1 MAPVCAGLDMATADR
16 PVVNQQARVNQP
28 ATLHMLVSYFLP
40 NSGSKVLFQPSRSF
54 MDWWTHGFTG
64 GRGERGETIDWSDTL
79 CSVVCYDED
88 IVQMPHRAHS
98 ERDAITDD
106 CTLSQRRRQPAPSL
120 KISAN
125 HSMPSLTPSQAS
137 ESISGSAMCNQTDFG
152 PSEGLEGPRASSKVL
167 STSNVV
173 AWRFPGGRSPSRSP
187 TKAGSA
193 GRVQAAQGQGCSL
206 SMRPGKQAE
215 GVLELKERM
224 RSKRGAADYLEQC
237 VEHDKEIEQQLEE
250 AQKQLAISRTS
261 VEYMQM
267 LHDSAAV
274 AKHHETYVD
283 LKKAKDHFEELQKK
297 EDRLNRKLF
306 LIGQEV
312 DAVARDMDTQ
322 ADSTQKM
329 IVLDF
334 EIKRQRKRLD
344 VLDAMQADLNNMR
357 EHGMNRRLLQKLM
370 HRKRDLLAEI
380 SKVQQHI
387 TDMEAA
393 KNEFARSGELS
404 TAKFWRSQGWGGSGL
419 VEPVDVA
426 EERMDT
432 ISISAEFSQV
442 LSSLKSFSK
451 SAALQGHGPEK
462 TPRACFASASPVRR
476 ARSVDSQSQSR
487 SQWGS
492 QEQVSQFANT
502 MLSWERIER
511 SMHLDEDC
519 ASVSHAGWM
528 I

>member
-1 MAPVCAGLDMATADR
+1 MAQSENETRNGLW
-16 PVVNQQARVNQP
+16 
-28 ATLHMLVSYFLP
+28 
-40 NSGSKVLFQPSRSF
+40 
-54 MDWWTHGFTG
+54 MDWWGFAG
-64 GRGERGETIDWSDTL
+64 GRGEGGESIDWSDTL

-88 IVQMPHRAHS
+88 IVQMPHRAHR

-106 CTLSQRRRQPAPSL
+106 CTLSHRRRPPAPSF
-120 KISAN
+120 KVSAH
-125 HSMPSLTPSQAS
+125 HSQASIPPSQAP
-137 ESISGSAMCNQTDFG
+137 ESMSGYAMCDQDDLG
-152 PSEGLEGPRASSKVL
+152 PSEGLEGARASSKVL

-173 AWRFPGGRSPSRSP
+173 AWRSPGGRSPSRSP

-193 GRVQAAQGQGCSL
+193 GRAQAAQGQGCSL
-206 SMRPGKQAE
+206 SMRPGKQAQ
-215 GVLELKERM
+215 GALELRERM
-224 RSKRGAADYLEQC
+224 RSKRGTVDYLEQC

-250 AQKQLAISRTS
+250 TQKQLAISRSS

-297 EDRLNRKLF
+297 EDGLNRKLF

-312 DAVARDMDTQ
+312 DAVARDIDTQ

-370 HRKRDLLAEI
+370 HRQRELLAEI
-380 SKVQQHI
+380 NKVQQQI

-393 KNEFARSGELS
+393 KNELARSGELS
-404 TAKFWRSQGWGGSGL
+404 TAKFRRSQGWGGSGL
-419 VEPVDVA
+419 VEPVDDA

-432 ISISAEFSQV
+432 IPISPEVSQV
-442 LSSLKSFSK
+442 LSSLRSFSK

-462 TPRACFASASPVRR
+462 TPRPCFASASPTRR
-476 ARSVDSQSQSR
+476 ARSVDSQSQTR

-492 QEQVSQFANT
+492 QEQVSPFANT
-502 MLSWERIER
+502 VLSWERTER

-519 ASVSHAGWM
+519 ASVSHPGWM